1 MSKNETVKV
10 RFAPSPTGYLHVGNV
25 RTALVNWLFARH
37 TGGQFLLRLDD
48 TDRERSSDAFAE
60 AIEEDMAWLGLD
72 WDEKLRQSDRLK
84 SYQIAIDD
92 LKEKGRLYPCFETP
106 EELSLKRKSL
116 LSRGKPPIYDRA
128 ALDLSAS
135 EIAEMEDAGRKPH
148 WRFRLGGEALAWNDL
163 VHGDLHFEPANLSD
177 PVLIR
182 SDAYPLYTL
191 TSVVDDI
198 DTAITHVVRGDDHIA
213 NSAVQIDLIHALGGD
228 APVFAHLPL
237 LTDFEGGELSKRIG
251 GLALRDLRAEG
262 IEPMAINSHLAR
274 LGTSAAIAHA
284 LTLDEL
290 VAEFDFSRFSR
301 NSPKFDAD
309 ELRRL
314 NAALLHGSSFEVMA
328 PHLKSAGMGE
338 VDEALWEAVRP
349 NLERLEDIRGWIH
362 VCRGALTPVIADRE
376 FIEAALGCLPDEP
389 WDEATWGKWTKEV
402 KALSGRKGRE
412 LFLPLRLALTGLDHG
427 PELKAL
433 LPIIG
438 RDRALARLQGQTA

>member
-1 MSKNETVKV
+1 MSKSECVKV

-48 TDRERSSDAFAE
+48 TDRERSSDTFAE
-60 AIEEDMAWLGLD
+60 AIEEDLAWLGLD
-72 WDEKLRQSDRLK
+72 WDEKIRQSDRLEA
-84 SYQIAIDD
+84 YRVAIDD
-92 LKEKGRLYPCFETP
+92 LKKKGRLYPCFETP

-116 LSRGKPPIYDRA
+116 LTRGKPPIYDRE

-135 EIAEMEDAGRKPH
+135 KISEMEAAGRTPH
-148 WRFRLGGEALAWNDL
+148 WRFRLGGEALTWNDL

-182 SDAYPLYTL
+182 SDGYPLYTL

-198 DTAITHVVRGDDHIA
+198 ETGITHVVRGDDHIA

-228 APVFAHLPL
+228 VPVFAHLPL
-237 LTDFEGGELSKRIG
+237 LTDIEGGELSKRIG

-338 VDEALWEAVRP
+338 VDAALWEAVRP

-362 VCRGALTPVIADRE
+362 ICHGALTPVIAEKE
-376 FIEAALGCLPDEP
+376 FIDAATECLPDEP
-389 WDEATWGKWTKEV
+389 WGEETWGEWTKAV
-402 KALSGRKGRE
+402 KAATGRKGRE
-412 LFLPLRLALTGLDHG
+412 LFLPLRLVLTGLDHG

-438 RDRALARLQGQTA
+438 RKRALARLQGKTA